1 MNEESKEITAT
12 IESTLM
18 SDEAIKLLFA
28 KLREP
33 IEPRWR
39 VQNSKGGK
47 YATVVPYIDAR
58 AVQDRLD
65 EVLSPENW
73 QNTLEIESGTA
84 SLSIKINGEWIS
96 KSDIGTDSN
105 VEKEKGK
112 ASDAF
117 KRAAVLWGIGRNLY
131 HIGTKSIQWNEEKKC
146 PVTPKGE
153 LLNTATKLSLYMN
166 GMNTSLGLLSQLWS
180 ENKEL
185 QADETFK
192 DLVVKLKSYV
202 K

>member
-1 MNEESKEITAT
+1 MEESKEITAT
-12 IESTLM
+12 VESTLM

-28 KLREP
+28 RLREP

-73 QNTLEIESGTA
+73 SNTYEAESGTA
-84 SLSIKINGEWIS
+84 SISIRINNEWIC
-96 KSDIGTDSN
+96 KSDVGTDSN

-131 HIGTKSIQWNEEKKC
+131 HIGTKSIQWNEEKRC
-146 PVTPKGE
+146 PVTQKGE

>member
-1 MNEESKEITAT
+1 MEKSKEITAT
-12 IESTLM
+12 VESTLM
-18 SDEAIKLLFA
+18 SDESIKLLFA

-73 QNTLEIESGTA
+73 SNTYEAESGTA
-84 SLSIKINGEWIS
+84 SISIRINNEWIC

-146 PVTPKGE
+146 PVTQKGE

>member
-1 MNEESKEITAT
+1 MNEKVKEPTPT

-18 SDEAIKLLFA
+18 SDDAIKLLFA

-84 SLSIKINGEWIS
+84 SLSIKINGEWIC
-96 KSDIGTDSN
+96 KSDVGTDSN

-146 PVTPKGE
+146 PITQKGE
-153 LLNTATKLSLYMN
+153 LLNTSTKLSLYMN

-192 DLVVKLKSYV
+192 DLVTKLKGYV

>member
-1 MNEESKEITAT
+1 MEKEE
-12 IESTLM
+12 L
-18 SDEAIKLLFA
+18 KLIFE

-47 YATVVPYIDAR
+47 YCTIVPYVDAR
-58 AVQDRLD
+58 AVQGRLD
-65 EVLSPENW
+65 AVLGPENW
-73 QNTLEIESGTA
+73 QNTLEIESGTS
-84 SLSIKINGEWIS
+84 SLSLKINDEWIS
-96 KSDIGTDSN
+96 KSDVGTDSN
-105 VEKEKGK
+105 IEKEKGK

-117 KRAAVLWGIGRNLY
+117 KRSAVLWGIGRNLY
-131 HIGTKSIQWNEEKKC
+131 NIGTKQLPWSEQYKC
-146 PVTPKGE
+146 PTTSKGE
-153 LLNTATKLSLYMN
+153 LLNTPVKLSLYMN
-166 GMNTSLGLLSQLWS
+166 GLNTSMGLLMQLWN

-192 DLVVKLKSYV
+192 KLMNDLREYV